1 MLERFNTMLLE
12 NKKATERRNTVFAKS
27 ESMNSSHIRMMKDKI
42 IKMNKS

>member
-27 ESMNSSHIRMMKDKI
+27 ESMNSSNIPESMNSSHI
-42 IKMNKS
+42 